1 LKDRRQDPDDDK
13 ELTLEALE
21 NYEAARDAIE
31 SSDYIDADN
40 VNWHNVTSPDE
51 DISLDTHMLDIDRMV
66 NEGLGGGNI
75 TADNGYIGAST
86 TDTIVVEP
94 GMIGPAQEG
103 DPEEG

>member
-1 LKDRRQDPDDDK
+1 MKDRRQDPDDDK

-21 NYEAARDAIE
+21 NYEGARDTIE
-31 SSDYIDADN
+31 SADYIDADA

-86 TDTIVVEP
+86 TDTMVVEP
-94 GMIGPAQEG
+94 GAIGPATEG